1 MVRSWVMKV
10 LPAAHMGVAW
20 SPATGEPW
28 EEAESC
34 WRIAASGGLR
44 CAVMVLSASVAV
56 GSQVGAGRNREL
68 SPEIWGFHVQP
79 PVGPCQQ
86 TPPSCSGGKGTFL
99 IAGNACL
106 HRASGLAKS
115 PTKELPGPQLLR
127 HLLPYVRHGRSEL
140 L

>member
-1 MVRSWVMKV
+1 MVRWVMKV

-56 GSQVGAGRNREL
+56 GSQVGAGRSREL

-79 PVGPCQQ
+79 PVVTSPALA
-86 TPPSCSGGKGTFL
+86 GGFFTTSTTWE
-99 IAGNACL
+99 A
-106 HRASGLAKS
+106 
-115 PTKELPGPQLLR
+115 P
-127 HLLPYVRHGRSEL
+127 
-140 L
+140 